1 MAATKKAAVE
11 KKRGRGR
18 PPRENKAEEKTR
30 SILMPVVMWERVETL
45 ATKNKRA
52 VNRELEVILE
62 EYFEW
67 KDNQKT

>member
-1 MAATKKAAVE
+1 MAATKKAAE

-18 PPRENKAEEKTR
+18 PPRENKIPEKTR
-30 SILMPVVMWERVETL
+30 SILMPVAMWERVETL

-62 EYFEW
+62 EYFEG
-67 KDNQKT
+67 KP